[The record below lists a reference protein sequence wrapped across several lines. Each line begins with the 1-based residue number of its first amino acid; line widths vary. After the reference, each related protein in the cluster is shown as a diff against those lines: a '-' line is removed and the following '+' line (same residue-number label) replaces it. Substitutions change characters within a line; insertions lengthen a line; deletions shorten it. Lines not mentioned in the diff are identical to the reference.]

1 MPKVTTL
8 NLYHINDNHLV
19 LSADQDFG
27 FLSYTSPGAT
37 PLPVHVNNLSVVS
50 ADGAHTRDDV
60 ALQLVNLET
69 ALGDETGRAQTAEG
83 DLSTSVTDLQTTLQD
98 ALDDETERAQTAEGE
113 LSTSVTN
120 LQTTLQDALDDET
133 ERAQTAEGELSTS
146 VTNLQTTLQAALD
159 GEIERAEAAEEALD
173 LKIEHII
180 SNADLTVLDSLTE
193 VVTAFQAADSN
204 LNNAISDLSTGLD
217 GRLVT
222 VENLLR
228 SLFGQTDLT
237 LL

>member
-120 LQTTLQDALDDET
+120 LQTTLQ
-133 ERAQTAEGELSTS
+133 
-146 VTNLQTTLQAALD
+146 AALD